1 MKIFLKGKVKKLR
14 KITVNSKNCLKGE
27 IKIHGSKNASLPILA
42 ATLLCKDGC
51 IIKNV
56 PPLTDINNMNIL
68 LKKSGVI
75 TSKKDNDFLFEI
87 SKELTPFASYE
98 NTTRLRASFL
108 LAGPLLSKTGY
119 AQIAYPGGCQI
130 GARPIDLH
138 LKGFEALGAS
148 ISNKNGYIELKS
160 NGLKGTKIYLDFPSV
175 GATENIMCA
184 ASVARGKTV
193 IENAAAE
200 PEIKDLADFIN
211 KMGGEITGA
220 GTDTITIN
228 GVETLNGGEYTVIPD
243 RIEAGTYMIIAA
255 STRGK
260 IRLTNVIPEHLA
272 SIIAK
277 LKEAGATV
285 TTTKNTITT
294 EGKASFKA
302 CDIKTMP
309 YPGFPTDLQA
319 QFCAMMTK
327 AKGTSVITETIFEN
341 RFMHTGEMKRLG
353 AKITAEGHTAII
365 EGVNLLTGAE
375 MQSSDLRAGAA
386 LVTAALMA
394 EGTSV
399 ILDNEYISRGYCDF
413 TKNLK
418 SIGADIEEEIII

>member
-1 MKIFLKGKVKKLR
+1 MKGKVIKLK
-14 KITVNSKNCLKGE
+14 KITVNSKNALKGE

-42 ATLLCKDGC
+42 ATLLCNDGC
-51 IIKNV
+51 VIKNV

-68 LKKSGVI
+68 LKESGVI
-75 TSKKDNDFLFEI
+75 TSKSKEDFMFEV

-98 NTTRLRASFL
+98 NTVKLRASFL
-108 LAGPLLSKTGY
+108 LAGPLLAKTGY
-119 AQIAYPGGCQI
+119 TQIAYPGGCKI

-138 LKGFEALGAS
+138 LKGFEKLGAS
-148 ISNKNGYIELKS
+148 ILNKNGYIELKS
-160 NGLKGTKIYLDFPSV
+160 SGLKGTKIYLDFPSV

-184 ASVARGKTV
+184 AVTANGKTV

-211 KMGGEITGA
+211 KMGGEIMGA

-277 LKEAGATV
+277 LKETGTTV

-294 EGKASFKA
+294 EGKANFKA
-302 CDIKTMP
+302 CDIKTLP

-341 RFMHTGEMKRLG
+341 RFMHIGELKRLG
-353 AKITAEGHTAII
+353 AKITADGHTAII
-365 EGVNLLTGAE
+365 EGVSKLTGAE
-375 MQSSDLRAGAA
+375 LQSSDLRAGAS
-386 LVTAALMA
+386 LVTASLMA
-394 EGTSV
+394 EGPSV
-399 ILDNEYISRGYCDF
+399 IRDNDYISRGYCDF
-413 TKNLK
+413 VKNLK
-418 SIGADIEEEIII
+418 SLGADIKEEIIL